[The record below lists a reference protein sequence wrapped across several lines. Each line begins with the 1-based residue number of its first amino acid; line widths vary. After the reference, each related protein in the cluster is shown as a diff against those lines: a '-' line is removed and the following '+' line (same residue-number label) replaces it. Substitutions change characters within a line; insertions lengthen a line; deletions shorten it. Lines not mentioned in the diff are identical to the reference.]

1 MYVIYIIHFFSHRVL
16 QKRLKMMILFCK
28 KMNVYDIKYGEAINY
43 DVISNLPTDQSIP
56 SEQELL
62 LINSLFEEKK
72 TPIKRI
78 VNEAYEPF
86 FVGILFVI
94 LSIPKVDEMINL
106 YIPVTQNSIYFLLL
120 TKMFIIMIL
129 FWIIKHF
136 HLNLKK

>member
-1 MYVIYIIHFFSHRVL
+1 
-16 QKRLKMMILFCK
+16 
-28 KMNVYDIKYGEAINY
+28 MNVYDIKYGEVINW
-43 DVISNLPTDQSIP
+43 DTISNLPTDQSIP

-62 LINSLFEEKK
+62 LLNSLFEEKK
-72 TPIKRI
+72 THIRHI
-78 VNEAYEPF
+78 ANEAYEPF

-120 TKMFIIMIL
+120 TKMFIIMIS
-129 FWIIKHF
+129 FWILKHF

>member
-1 MYVIYIIHFFSHRVL
+1 
-16 QKRLKMMILFCK
+16 MMMLFCK
-28 KMNVYDIKYGEAINY
+28 IMNVYDIKYGEVINY
-43 DVISNLPTDQSIP
+43 DTISNLPTDQSIP

-62 LINSLFEEKK
+62 LLNSLFEEKK
-72 TPIKRI
+72 TPIRRI

-94 LSIPKVDEMINL
+94 FSSPQIDTLINL

-120 TKMFIIMIL
+120 TKMFIVMIL

-136 HLNLKK
+136 HLNLKR